1 MDSIKLYKPYL
12 KQQPIHKACND
23 NVAFFITAV
32 AGRQAGKTA
41 LAEQQAL
48 FWALS
53 KPKVIVYWVSP
64 TASQSTKVYN
74 QILEMVVS
82 KPFLESYKG
91 SKADTELVF
100 YNGSKILF
108 RSAAQEDSLRGET
121 IEYLIVDEAAFI
133 KESVFGEI
141 LLPMLNVR
149 GKKCLIISTPKGK
162 NWFFNQYQKGFTG
175 NNNYSSFKFIS
186 KDNPYANPVI
196 IDIAKDNLPAVLFEQ
211 EYLAE
216 FVDSTAIFE
225 NLNELCSIDT
235 LSVPMVG
242 STYFMGIDIAL
253 KDDYTVINVIDDK
266 DNVVWF
272 DRFNQCTAPELKE
285 RIIKANQLWKPRKL
299 MIEEN
304 NQGLPIIHDLKI
316 IHKLTNIVGF
326 KTTAVSKPEIV
337 NNLINAFS
345 SKKINV
351 PNDEI
356 YKSELET
363 FTMSISPTGKPKFE
377 AAAGFHD
384 DIPMSLA
391 ITWECKNKHKYN
403 GQYNFN

>member
-23 NVAFFITAV
+23 NVTFFITAV

-53 KPKVIVYWVSP
+53 NPKVIVYWVSP

-149 GKKCLIISTPKGK
+149 G
-162 NWFFNQYQKGFTG
+162 
-175 NNNYSSFKFIS
+175 
-186 KDNPYANPVI
+186 
-196 IDIAKDNLPAVLFEQ
+196 
-211 EYLAE
+211 
-216 FVDSTAIFE
+216 
-225 NLNELCSIDT
+225 
-235 LSVPMVG
+235 
-242 STYFMGIDIAL
+242 
-253 KDDYTVINVIDDK
+253 
-266 DNVVWF
+266 
-272 DRFNQCTAPELKE
+272 
-285 RIIKANQLWKPRKL
+285 
-299 MIEEN
+299 
-304 NQGLPIIHDLKI
+304 
-316 IHKLTNIVGF
+316 
-326 KTTAVSKPEIV
+326 
-337 NNLINAFS
+337 
-345 SKKINV
+345 
-351 PNDEI
+351 
-356 YKSELET
+356 
-363 FTMSISPTGKPKFE
+363 
-377 AAAGFHD
+377 
-384 DIPMSLA
+384 
-391 ITWECKNKHKYN
+391 
-403 GQYNFN
+403 